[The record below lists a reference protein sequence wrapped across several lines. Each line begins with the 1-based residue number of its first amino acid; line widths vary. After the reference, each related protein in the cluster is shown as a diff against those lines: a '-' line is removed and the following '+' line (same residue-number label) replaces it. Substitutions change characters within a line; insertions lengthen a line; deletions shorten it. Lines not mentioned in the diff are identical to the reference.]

1 MPDRRRV
8 LLGLAFAL
16 GGPAAV
22 ASCGSGEDDIL
33 RALNSGGRLQFYRRR
48 EYRLVGLIA
57 DAIIPATDTPG
68 AIDAD
73 VPAYLDAMMATW
85 ASEET
90 KTSHRDALRLIAA
103 RLAETGDGE
112 FVKRADGAR
121 RDAVAALDA
130 EAFGARWEADVSRGY
145 RQLKS
150 LAASIYYASEP
161 GATQELQYLL
171 APGPWVADAPLADI
185 GKTWAE

>member
-1 MPDRRRV
+1 
-8 LLGLAFAL
+8 LGLAFAL

-22 ASCGSGEDDIL
+22 ASCGAGEDDIL
-33 RALNSGGRLQFYRRR
+33 RALNPGGRLQFYRRR
-48 EYRLVGLIA
+48 EYRLVGVIA
-57 DAIIPATDTPG
+57 DAIIPTTDTPG

-85 ASEET
+85 ASPET
-90 KTSHRDALRLIAA
+90 KTAHREALRLIAA
-103 RLAETGDGE
+103 RLAEIGDGE
-112 FVKRADGAR
+112 FVKLADGPR

-130 EAFGARWEADVSRGY
+130 GAFAADWEAEISRGY

-150 LAASIYYASEP
+150 LVASIYYASEP
-161 GATQELQYLL
+161 GATEELHYLL
-171 APGPWVADAPLADI
+171 APGPWVADAPLSDI